1 MGKLKQLLPF
11 ADRPVIRHCLD
22 KIISSGVDEI
32 VAVLPEKGSRIRDA
46 IAGLPVTIIF
56 NCDPESDMAGSVK
69 TGLRAIETSAAGVLI
84 CLADHPLV
92 SERTFRT
99 LISSHRQS
107 PEKIIVPTFG
117 GKSGHPV
124 LFPRK
129 VIEEIYHSS
138 TMREII
144 LRDEERVR
152 YIDLHDE
159 GVLFDM
165 DTREDYLRM
174 LERISHG

>member
-32 VAVLPEKGSRIRDA
+32 VAVLPENGSRIRDA

-56 NCDPESDMAGSVK
+56 NSDPESDMAGSVK
-69 TGLRAIETSAAGVLI
+69 KGLRAIGTSATGVLI

-92 SERTFRT
+92 SEGTFRT
-99 LISSHRQS
+99 LIASHRQCT
-107 PEKIIVPTFG
+107 EKIIVPTFG

-124 LFPRK
+124 LFPRN

-152 YIDLHDE
+152 YIDLRDE

-165 DTREDYLRM
+165 DTREDYRRM
-174 LERISHG
+174 LERVSHG